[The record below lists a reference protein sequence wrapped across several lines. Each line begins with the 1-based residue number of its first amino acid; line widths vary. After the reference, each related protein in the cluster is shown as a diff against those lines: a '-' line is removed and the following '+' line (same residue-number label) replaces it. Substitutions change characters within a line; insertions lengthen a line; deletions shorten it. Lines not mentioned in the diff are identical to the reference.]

1 MRHEKDELT
10 LVKARAAGAA
20 RIAENIFGSCFRL
33 RCVGLYTRARSVE
46 GLTRDE
52 VVKLSMLL
60 LSPSVAS
67 RSKWK
72 SRQRDQISLYSRYG
86 Q

>member
-1 MRHEKDELT
+1 
-10 LVKARAAGAA
+10 
-20 RIAENIFGSCFRL
+20 
-33 RCVGLYTRARSVE
+33 VGLYTRARSVD

-72 SRQRDQISLYSRYG
+72 SKQRDQISHAVAIPSTALAESKPR
-86 Q
+86 QISVSDT